1 MDTPE
6 NSLETLSLA
15 LEQDP
20 NNPQLLL
27 QRGKA
32 YHRAGRFD
40 HAYNDFIA
48 VLAADPDNAEAR
60 EYLKLL
66 KEIFAFHYVDLY
78 NP

>member
-1 MDTPE
+1 MDTLE
-6 NSLETLSLA
+6 NKLEALTFA
-15 LEQDP
+15 LEQSPNDP
-20 NNPQLLL
+20 KLLL

-40 HAYNDFIA
+40 QAYNDFVA
-48 VLAADPDNAEAR
+48 VLTADPENAEAR

-66 KEIFAFHYVDLY
+66 KEIFDFHYVDLY

>member
-6 NSLETLSLA
+6 NNIETLNLA

-40 HAYNDFIA
+40 RAYNDFVA
-48 VLAADPDNAEAR
+48 VLAADPENAEAR